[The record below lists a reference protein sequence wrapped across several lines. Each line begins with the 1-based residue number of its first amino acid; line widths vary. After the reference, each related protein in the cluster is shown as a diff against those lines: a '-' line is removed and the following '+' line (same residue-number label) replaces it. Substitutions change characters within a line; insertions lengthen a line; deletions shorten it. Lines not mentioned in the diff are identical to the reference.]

1 MRITRPTT
9 MHGNLRIALAVLVGE
24 EASLLP
30 LRFPVRSPDLALG
43 SEDKVSF
50 LLSLFPSMD
59 REVIESVLNN
69 HDHKIDDAIKSL
81 HALCLGDGAARND
94 LTGLNDLTALN
105 SMLMPNDNPTDS
117 GMNSERTEQ
126 HVESTHAVNVNSGE
140 SMLQNRA
147 AWVDMFVQ
155 EMMNASDWD
164 DVRGRAMK
172 FLEAFERNV
181 VENATASAEDE
192 ANSLKEQLQCLIRDN
207 QILKKA
213 VAIQHE
219 RNLEHEEKVKEVQQL
234 KLIISQYQEQVRNLE
249 MTNYTLKVH
258 LQKAQ
263 EANSIPNHFHPD
275 IF

>member
-1 MRITRPTT
+1 MSAGVCGKRLGFEEIFGSPSPSSSAKRPRCSRY
-9 MHGNLRIALAVLVGE
+9 G
-24 EASLLP
+24 S
-30 LRFPVRSPDLALG
+30 PVRSPDLALG

-219 RNLEHEEKVKEVQQL
+219 RNLEHEEK
-234 KLIISQYQEQVRNLE
+234 

>member
-1 MRITRPTT
+1 MII
-9 MHGNLRIALAVLVGE
+9 GLILEFILQ
-24 EASLLP
+24 
-30 LRFPVRSPDLALG
+30 
-43 SEDKVSF
+43 
-50 LLSLFPSMD
+50 
-59 REVIESVLNN
+59 VIESVLNN

-117 GMNSERTEQ
+117 KKTGFKILDGLLMNLMIPNYALSLYVTQFMPFLSMNTPGGMNSERTEQ

-181 VENATASAEDE
+181 VENATASAEVD
-192 ANSLKEQLQCLIRDN
+192 NLIRG
-207 QILKKA
+207 LC
-213 VAIQHE
+213 
-219 RNLEHEEKVKEVQQL
+219 
-234 KLIISQYQEQVRNLE
+234 
-249 MTNYTLKVH
+249 T
-258 LQKAQ
+258 
-263 EANSIPNHFHPD
+263 
-275 IF
+275 